1 MNETLIGEITSFT
14 LAARGRLE
22 QEADEQLQGLY
33 GWLKDGSF
41 VDAVRRPAIQALEEA
56 RETRRRL
63 EQFAADEAAAG
74 LSAPDA
80 RRKLLR
86 ETAFTWLNRL
96 VAFRLL
102 EERKLIK
109 QTISKLGDSNAF
121 KFWLVEDANAAAY
134 AEYQKGD
141 MPKNAMDEGPSQTAY
156 RQFLLAQCA
165 SLAAEV
171 SILFDP
177 TNLPS
182 RLCPR
187 PGVLKELVESINAAD
202 LADAWKPG
210 NEETI
215 GWLYQAFNS
224 QELQDAFA
232 AARESKKKFEPED
245 IPAVTQ
251 LFTIRW
257 VVRFLVE
264 NTLGRLWVEMHPD
277 SRLRI
282 SSVTSFPQ

>member
-1 MNETLIGEITSFT
+1 LG
-14 LAARGRLE
+14 
-22 QEADEQLQGLY
+22 
-33 GWLKDGSF
+33 
-41 VDAVRRPAIQALEEA
+41 EA
-56 RETRRRL
+56 RETRGRL
-63 EQFAADEAAAG
+63 EQFAADEAAVDLA
-74 LSAPDA
+74 APDA
-80 RRKLLR
+80 RKKLLR

-109 QTISKLGDSNAF
+109 QTISKLVDSNAF

-187 PGVLKELVESINAAD
+187 PG
-202 LADAWKPG
+202 G
-210 NEETI
+210 
-215 GWLYQAFNS
+215 
-224 QELQDAFA
+224 
-232 AARESKKKFEPED
+232 KFKG
-245 IPAVTQ
+245 
-251 LFTIRW
+251 
-257 VVRFLVE
+257 VE
-264 NTLGRLWVEMHPD
+264 NSKGSEIQRGQVRNSKGSGLEY
-277 SRLRI
+277 
-282 SSVTSFPQ
+282 